1 MYVYLGNLSI
11 LFIIIIKILGSESQD
26 TGNILL
32 LYCYEEKK
40 ATNWEILPLLLVG
53 FLQYS
58 LEVVVVVVV
67 VVAVVQCD
75 SVESM
80 VMFL

>member
-11 LFIIIIKILGSESQD
+11 LLLLLILGSESQD